1 MYMPTIV
8 STQYC
13 YDNMINRVKTIQKLS
28 NNTRRVTYK
37 TPIKGGPY
45 SIFSFILTEAEYNEQ
60 IKLSK
65 S

>member
-1 MYMPTIV
+1 
-8 STQYC
+8 
-13 YDNMINRVKTIQKLS
+13 MISRVKTIQKLS

>member
-1 MYMPTIV
+1 MPTV
-8 STQYC
+8 LSTQYC

-28 NNTRRVTYK
+28 NNTRRITYK
-37 TPIKGGPY
+37 TPIHGGPY
-45 SIFSFILTEAEYNEQ
+45 SIFSFILTEDEYNEQ